1 LQKFAHLTF
10 YDTNFEDL
18 ENFLAVQLPVVFDGS
33 VVDGSAVDGSVVE
46 ERSCVSLFDVA
57 KIKSVVPT

>member
-1 LQKFAHLTF
+1 
-10 YDTNFEDL
+10 
-18 ENFLAVQLPVVFDGS
+18 LAVQLPVVFDGS